1 MIKEFQVKG
10 LEKLVNSG
18 VIKDIYPM
26 VDHIDIRYNG
36 DKYAERGWGGF
47 EIDIFVND
55 PTMTKE
61 NMYDKDFDPHY
72 LVEYHIKKY
81 FPYFDIDKMVLNFIV
96 WGPDENIIYSWEN

>member
-1 MIKEFQVKG
+1 
-10 LEKLVNSG
+10 
-18 VIKDIYPM
+18 
-26 VDHIDIRYNG
+26 
-36 DKYAERGWGGF
+36 
-47 EIDIFVND
+47 
-55 PTMTKE
+55 MTKE